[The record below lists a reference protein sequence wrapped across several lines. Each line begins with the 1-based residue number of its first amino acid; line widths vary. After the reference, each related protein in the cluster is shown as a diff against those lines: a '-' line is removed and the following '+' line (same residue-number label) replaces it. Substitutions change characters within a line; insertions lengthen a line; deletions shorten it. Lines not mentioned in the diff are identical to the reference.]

1 MAFASANV
9 SHMAT
14 TEPRAR
20 VRRLALTDF
29 RNYAHVDVDVFA
41 SMERGRAAGRDVDRI
56 VLYGANGAGKTNLL
70 EAMSLLGPGRGLRR
84 ATLQDLDRDGAG
96 PWSIEATVDT
106 TDGPVE
112 LFTGRDGESDRR
124 NVRLFDRPL
133 RGRSALAELLTV
145 TWLDPAMDRLLVEG
159 PGARRRFLDRLAAAV
174 QPDHS
179 ARVAA
184 YERAMR
190 ERSVLLREGGRDAA
204 WLRALEQRMVEP
216 AVAIAAARLDA
227 LAELNER
234 LYRPEID
241 LPSVCLESTGE
252 VEEGLGRAS
261 ALDVEQELSRRLAAS
276 RGRDALTGGAA
287 HGTHRAD
294 LVLRD
299 VATGEPAGRAS
310 TGRQKA
316 MLLAIV
322 LAEADL
328 VLDRSGVPPILLLD
342 EVAAHLDEDRREAL
356 CEALVARPGQTW
368 LTGTDRTLFSAL
380 EQRGLFLHVD
390 QGRLS
395 FDE

>member
-1 MAFASANV
+1 MAFASAKV
-9 SHMAT
+9 SRATT

-20 VRRLALTDF
+20 IRRLALTDF
-29 RNYAHVDVDVFA
+29 RNYAHVDVDV
-41 SMERGRAAGRDVDRI
+41 AAGVDGGRGGGRIADRI

-84 ATLQDLDRDGAG
+84 ATLQELDRDGAG
-96 PWSIEATVDT
+96 PWSVEATVDT

-145 TWLDPAMDRLLVEG
+145 TWLVPSMDRLLVEG

-190 ERSVLLREGGRDAA
+190 ERSVLLREGGRDPA
-204 WLRALEQRMVEP
+204 WLRALEQRMAEP

-234 LYRPEID
+234 LYKPVID
-241 LPSVCLESTGE
+241 LPSVSLESNGE
-252 VEEGLGRAS
+252 VEEGSAGRVLWMWNRSFLGC
-261 ALDVEQELSRRLAAS
+261 SRRRGDVMRSQEGRRMDRIGPISSCATYRPAS
-276 RGRDALTGGAA
+276 RRSGHRPDDKRRCCWRSCWRRRIWCSIGREFRRSSCWTRWRPIS
-287 HGTHRAD
+287 TR
-294 LVLRD
+294 
-299 VATGEPAGRAS
+299 TGERHCARRSWRVPGRHGSPARIDHFF
-310 TGRQKA
+310 R
-316 MLLAIV
+316 
-322 LAEADL
+322 
-328 VLDRSGVPPILLLD
+328 RSSS
-342 EVAAHLDEDRREAL
+342 AA
-356 CEALVARPGQTW
+356 CFCT
-368 LTGTDRTLFSAL
+368 
-380 EQRGLFLHVD
+380 
-390 QGRLS
+390 
-395 FDE
+395 